1 MKKICKIHRKLPQGG
16 ILVFLTGKQEIVRM
30 VKRLRK
36 ILCKQQDVQSSRFD
50 DVSPSGESMDNDAL
64 RDLDDDEADGD
75 LFRNEAEDDDDYAD
89 IDEDESPSIVTKEES
104 EDGVPQKATIL
115 PLYSL
120 LSTEDQAKVFSP
132 VPNDQ
137 RLIIIATNIAETS
150 ITIPGISYVVDS
162 GRQKCRNFNPLT
174 GVASYDIMWISKAAA
189 DQRAGRAGRTGPG
202 HCYRLYSSSMYARHM
217 SDFELPEVLSRP
229 LEDVVLAMKAM
240 HVNEVEKFPFPTQ
253 PDKSQ
258 IKAAIK
264 LLADLGCIDMLDG
277 AVEGGDGQITRLGS
291 AVAKLPLGI
300 RCGKMLLVA
309 AQAGVLD
316 YGIAMVAAL
325 SEKNPF
331 IQSGQESNIE
341 DDNDDN
347 YSSSEHDNDNG
358 DPVVRK
364 KASKWTHKAGDVLA
378 VMLAVGAYT
387 YAGKGAGGSS
397 EKMACRKFCEEN
409 GLNYPLMERIQK
421 MRLHLAGLAKLRLA
435 AANSIASKSGG
446 ISFSMPPPSKLQ
458 EKLLCQAIASGL
470 LDNIAML
477 APVGSISGQHPFSL
491 RSAYLSCSKLSSEP
505 LFMDRNSVVYSRD
518 SRLMPKW
525 ICYES
530 LMRKTL
536 KDGSTISVMKNIT
549 PIDPS
554 WLGLIAQGSR
564 LLAIGEPVPTPLP
577 VYDSSVDRIMCCAK
591 TKFGDQGWEVP
602 PIRVSMS
609 EALEACGTNS
619 KTNFF
624 PDDSFRWFGRFLLEG
639 KVIPELIG
647 IEDMLNE
654 SPAALTRRS
663 LTKKVTLLASCLSS
677 EDIDS
682 LAALRNHWAKVN
694 KAFLFSELKLWI
706 KEERR
711 VDAINLLKKV
721 VQKEIAAL
729 KQ

>member
-1 MKKICKIHRKLPQGG
+1 
-16 ILVFLTGKQEIVRM
+16 M

-36 ILCKQQDVQSSRFD
+36 ILCKQSDSKAFSFD
-50 DVSPSGESMDNDAL
+50 DVSPSNASFNNDSL

-75 LFRNEAEDDDDYAD
+75 LFRNEN
-89 IDEDESPSIVTKEES
+89 DEDYDDVNDEEAPVKGTTDES
-104 EDGVPQKATIL
+104 EDGIPQKATIL

-120 LSTEDQAKVFSP
+120 LSSEDQAKVFAP
-132 VPNDQ
+132 VPVGH

-202 HCYRLYSSSMYARHM
+202 HCYRLYSSSMYVRHM
-217 SDFELPEVLSRP
+217 DDFELPEVLSRP

-240 HVNEVEKFPFPTQ
+240 HVNEIERFPFPTQ
-253 PDKSQ
+253 PDRSQ

-264 LLADLGCIDMLDG
+264 LLADLGCIDTSDET
-277 AVEGGDGQITRLGS
+277 VEAGDGRITRLGS

-316 YGIAMVAAL
+316 YGIAMAAAL

-331 IQSGQESNIE
+331 NQNGQEVVEYI
-341 DDNDDN
+341 DGDG
-347 YSSSEHDNDNG
+347 SSSELSEDD
-358 DPVVRK
+358 DEATTLQK
-364 KASKWTHKAGDVLA
+364 KPHKWTHKAGDVLA

-397 EKMACRKFCEEN
+397 EKLACRKFCEEN
-409 GLNYPLMERIQK
+409 GLNYPIMERIQK
-421 MRLHLAGLAKLRLA
+421 MRLHLAGLSKLRLSMA
-435 AANSIASKSGG
+435 DSIASKSGS
-446 ISFSMPPPSKLQ
+446 ISYSMPPPTKLQ

-477 APVGSISGQHPFSL
+477 APVGSITGQHPFSL
-491 RSAYLSCSKLSSEP
+491 RSAYLSCSKSSDGP

-530 LMRKTL
+530 LTRKTL

-564 LLAIGEPVPTPLP
+564 LLSIGEPLSTPLP
-577 VYDSSVDRIMCCAK
+577 VYDFSKDAIMCCAK

-602 PIRVSMS
+602 PVRVAMPQ
-609 EALEACGTNS
+609 ALELHGKNS
-619 KTNFF
+619 KSSFL
-624 PDDSFRWFGRFLLEG
+624 PDDSFRWFGRYLLEG
-639 KVIPELIG
+639 KVIPEMIDL
-647 IEDMLNE
+647 EEMLNE
-654 SPAALTRRS
+654 SPAAMTRQS
-663 LTKKVTLLASCLSS
+663 LTKKVTLLASR
-677 EDIDS
+677 
-682 LAALRNHWAKVN
+682 LASGNVHNLGALRIQWATVSKT
-694 KAFLFSELKLWI
+694 FLFSELKMWV
-706 KEERR
+706 KEENRA
-711 VDAINLLKKV
+711 DAMVLLKKV
-721 VQKEIAAL
+721 VQKEIAMV
-729 KQ
+729 QS